1 MVNSYIFN
9 GVKASAI
16 LFNRRGKSKETLIVD
31 TQRTPIFGLLN
42 GVKDRKETRP
52 FLLCLGFP
60 KQKLNRLIRGLT
72 DCIIVKINTQEE
84 VILIVKSLKKIIS
97 SRQHWDI
104 GFSKIEQTDTRAP
117 FIRMSGRVSEY

>member
-60 KQKLNRLIRGLT
+60 KQKIKQTNKRSYGLHYRE
-72 DCIIVKINTQEE
+72 N
-84 VILIVKSLKKIIS
+84 
-97 SRQHWDI
+97 
-104 GFSKIEQTDTRAP
+104 
-117 FIRMSGRVSEY
+117 

>member
-1 MVNSYIFN
+1 MINSYIFN

-84 VILIVKSLKKIIS
+84 VILIVKSLKKLFPRAS
-97 SRQHWDI
+97 
-104 GFSKIEQTDTRAP
+104 IEILDLP
-117 FIRMSGRVSEY
+117 KLNKLIREHYLYE

>member
-1 MVNSYIFN
+1 MINSYIFN

-84 VILIVKSLKKIIS
+84 VILIVKSLKNY
-97 SRQHWDI
+97 
-104 GFSKIEQTDTRAP
+104 FLAP
-117 FIRMSGRVSEY
+117 ALRYWIFQKALFRVSIDISCRASI